1 MMTAFKNI
9 SNLKGDF
16 QYCVYLYYTATC
28 DIGKYRPHL
37 MIYCQDLGL
46 GLNQLYSLM

>member
-16 QYCVYLYYTATC
+16 QYCVYLYYTAIC
-28 DIGKYRPHL
+28 DIGKYRPNL